1 MTAWMGAETTMTD
14 PVEEA
19 RYRRQRWYVFS
30 ATAAALITLITLIAL
45 LLIL

>member
-1 MTAWMGAETTMTD
+1 MTD

-19 RYRRQRWYVFS
+19 CYRRQRWYVFG
-30 ATAAALITLITLIAL
+30 ATVAALITLITLIVL

>member
-1 MTAWMGAETTMTD
+1 MTD

-19 RYRRQRWYVFS
+19 CYRRQRWYVFG
-30 ATAAALITLITLIAL
+30 ATVAALIRLIVL

>member
-1 MTAWMGAETTMTD
+1 MTD

-19 RYRRQRWYVFS
+19 CYRRQRWYVFG
-30 ATAAALITLITLIAL
+30 ATVAALITLIVL